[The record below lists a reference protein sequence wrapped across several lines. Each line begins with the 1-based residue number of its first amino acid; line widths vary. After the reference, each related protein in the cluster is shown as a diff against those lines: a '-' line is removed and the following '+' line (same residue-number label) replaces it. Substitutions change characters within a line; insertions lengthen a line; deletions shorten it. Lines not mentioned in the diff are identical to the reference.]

1 MHAPRSSFL
10 RILHVVRA
18 PVGGLFRHVCDL
30 AHRQADRGHAVG
42 LIADSTTG
50 GGSAEAALAAL
61 APHLALGVCRIPIAR
76 EVGLSDLAGLAR
88 VFRAVRAAAP
98 DVLHG
103 HGAKGGA
110 CARLAPVP
118 TKSIRVY
125 TPHGGSL
132 HYGPGTL
139 RGTIYCATERALGPR
154 TDLFLFESAYARD
167 AYAARMGTPPGIV
180 RVVCNGV
187 GEGEFA
193 PVALAADA
201 TDFVFLGE
209 LRILKGVDILLEA
222 LASLHKSGRRATLT
236 IVGEGPDGEMLRA
249 QAARLGISQAVR
261 FAGFRPAREAFGLG
275 RTLVLPSR
283 KESLPYVVLEAAAA
297 GMPIVATNV
306 GGIPEIF
313 GPLSHRLIPPEDPDA
328 LAAAAKLALDD
339 PAGVRVATEEIR
351 TRVQQLFSLDAM
363 VAGVLD
369 AYREAL
375 TARVLPAQ

>member
-30 AHRQADRGHAVG
+30 AHRQADRGHSVG
-42 LIADSTTG
+42 VIADSTTG
-50 GGSAEAALAAL
+50 GASAAATLASL
-61 APHLALGVCRIPIAR
+61 APRLALGVHRIPIAR
-76 EVGLSDLAGLAR
+76 DVGLSDLAGLAR
-88 VFRAVRAAAP
+88 VFRTVRGVAP

-110 CARLAPVP
+110 CARLAPG
-118 TKSIRVY
+118 TSIRVY

-139 RGTIYCATERALGPR
+139 RGTIYGAMERALAPR
-154 TDLFLFESAYARD
+154 TDLFLFESSYARD
-167 AYAARMGTPPGIV
+167 AYIARMGSPPGVV

-187 GEGEFA
+187 DESEFV
-193 PVALAADA
+193 PVTPAADA

-209 LRILKGVDILLEA
+209 LRSLKGVDILLEA
-222 LASLHKSGRRATLT
+222 LASLHKNGRRLTLT
-236 IVGEGPDGEMLRA
+236 IVGEGRDGEALRA

-261 FAGFRPAREAFGLG
+261 FAGFRAAREAFGLG
-275 RTLVLPSR
+275 RILVLPSR

-297 GMPIVATNV
+297 GIPIIATNV

-313 GPLSHRLIPPEDPDA
+313 GPLSHRLIPPEDPAA
-328 LAAAAKLALDD
+328 LAASAMAMLDD
-339 PAGVRVATEEIR
+339 PSGVRAATEAIR
-351 TRVQQLFSLDAM
+351 MRVQRLFSLDAM
-363 VAGVLD
+363 VTGILD

-375 TARVLPAQ
+375 TARALP